1 MFEVQSGFLCYNGKF
16 IGSSEPILT
25 ADNRSFRYGDGCFET
40 MRVYQGKVL
49 LADLHFERLMA
60 SMHLLHFDVPQ
71 HFTKAYFIRL
81 ITELCVRNG
90 NERLARVRL
99 TVFRSDG
106 GLYDPVNNLPNFI
119 IQSWELN
126 RQVLELNAT
135 GLVLDIFPDV
145 RKTSDKYSSI
155 KSNNCLPYV
164 MAAMYAKQHRINE
177 AVLLN
182 PCGRV
187 ADTTIANLFI
197 VQGRQIITPP
207 LSEGGVCGV
216 MRKHLLRM
224 ELPFTV
230 SENPVTVAD
239 LENAEEIFLT
249 NAVTGVRWVSSF
261 RDSSYGNATA
271 VILHELIHEG
281 L

>member
-1 MFEVQSGFLCYNGKF
+1 MQSGSLCYNGKF
-16 IGSSEPILT
+16 IAASEPILT

-40 MRVYQGKVL
+40 MRVYQGKIL
-49 LADLHFERLMA
+49 LADLHFERLMS
-60 SMHLLHFDVPQ
+60 SMNLLHFDVPQ
-71 HFTKAYFIRL
+71 QFTKTYFTRL
-81 ITELCVRNG
+81 VTELCSRNG
-90 NERLARVRL
+90 HDQLVRVRL

-106 GLYDPVNNLPNFI
+106 GLYDPINNIPNFI

-126 RQVLELNAT
+126 RQVLELNGT
-135 GLVLDIFPDV
+135 GLRLDIFPDV
-145 RKTSDKYSSI
+145 RKASDRYSYI

-187 ADTTIANLFI
+187 ADTTVANLFI
-197 VQGRQIITPP
+197 VQGREIITPP

-216 MRKHLLRM
+216 MRKNLLRM

-230 SENPVTVAD
+230 TEKPITVAD
-239 LENAEEIFLT
+239 LETAEEIFLT
-249 NAVTGVRWVSSF
+249 NAVTGIRWVGAF